1 MRNLAPAF
9 LIAAIVFSFVRSAA
23 AEPTVPAPRESEDL
37 NSGSQRDEP
46 PDGAD
51 PIPAQKIRAVYALLA
66 ADKLDNDH
74 NPIANPQLAKSFFAA
89 PFLALWAKDQKCWET
104 EEGAAQMW
112 VGGQDYKI
120 SNVRI
125 TVPMATDDYQRVL
138 ASVTSF
144 GTEQHWSYEFR
155 RGSTG
160 WLVGDVLLEGHSLS
174 QAMKGGC
181 VK

>member
-1 MRNLAPAF
+1 ML
-9 LIAAIVFSFVRSAA
+9 
-23 AEPTVPAPRESEDL
+23 RESEDQ

-51 PIPAQKIRAVYALLA
+51 PIPAQRIRAVYALLS

-74 NPIANPQLAKSFFAA
+74 NPIMNPQLAKSFFAE
-89 PFLALWAKDQKCWET
+89 PFLALWAKDQKCWES

-120 SNVRI
+120 SDVRV
-125 TVPMATDDYQRVL
+125 TVPMATADYQRVL

-144 GTEQHWSYEFR
+144 GTEQHWAYEFR
-155 RGSTG
+155 RDGSG
-160 WLVGDVLLEGHSLS
+160 WLVGDVLLEGRSLS
-174 QAMKGGC
+174 EAMKGGC